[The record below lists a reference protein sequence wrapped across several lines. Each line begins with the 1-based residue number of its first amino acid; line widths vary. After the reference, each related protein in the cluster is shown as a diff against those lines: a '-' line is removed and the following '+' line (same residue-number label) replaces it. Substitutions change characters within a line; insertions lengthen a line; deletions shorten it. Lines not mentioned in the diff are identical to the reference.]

1 MTRARHPNMLMGAKE
16 FDNKLSDARDLSG
29 NSICTHPRKHK
40 DPFTGT
46 KEDVDRHKIF
56 CWVGTENSEENR
68 RDWDGMDL

>member
-1 MTRARHPNMLMGAKE
+1 MCI
-16 FDNKLSDARDLSG
+16 RDS
-29 NSICTHPRKHK
+29 HPRKHK

-46 KEDVDRHKIF
+46 KEDVDRHKIV